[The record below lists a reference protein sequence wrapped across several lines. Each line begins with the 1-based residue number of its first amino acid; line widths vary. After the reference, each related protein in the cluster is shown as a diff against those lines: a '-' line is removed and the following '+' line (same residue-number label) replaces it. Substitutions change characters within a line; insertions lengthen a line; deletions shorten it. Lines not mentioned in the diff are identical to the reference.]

1 MSQYKY
7 VSNRTVANKNGEEK
21 GKLRVL
27 VRADSE
33 TAEVDYVCPECS
45 DSRHIEKPWQR
56 PFNVKCE
63 KCGFLMKLPKLKGKV
78 K

>member
-1 MSQYKY
+1 MGQYKY
-7 VSNRTVANKNGEEK
+7 MSNRTVANKNGEEN

-27 VRADSE
+27 VKNDSDM
-33 TAEVDYVCPECS
+33 AEVDYVCPECS
-45 DSRHIEKPWQR
+45 DSRHLEKPWKR

-63 KCGFLMKLPKLKGKV
+63 KCGFLMRLPKLKGKV